1 MGKHQSR
8 EERLEQACAEM
19 RERQRLKRES
29 AAAGAVSVREQKRH
43 AKQAERAGAAIVPV
57 AEPAAERPV
66 GFTWGKPLPRR
77 SRDELK
83 RIRRNYRRKKHPP
96 KPKAG
101 PKCGCGDCPEC
112 ARRKRHT
119 EYVRKRRAEKAD
131 G

>member
-1 MGKHQSR
+1 MGKHRSK
-8 EERLEQACAEM
+8 EERLEERFAEM
-19 RERQRLKRES
+19 RELQRLKRES

-43 AKQAERAGAAIVPV
+43 AKQAERAGAAIVP
-57 AEPAAERPV
+57 EPAAERPV